1 MRRTS
6 LANDIEGITGFLEIL
21 DGGGRF
27 QVIWMSRFAGR
38 SGDAAARDGPGP
50 PGDPRHPVPG
60 PAASSRILDI
70 SRSRYSAAVTPA
82 DRMARVLSTIHGM
95 PAAA

>member
-1 MRRTS
+1 MRRTG

-27 QVIWMSRFAGR
+27 QVTWMSRFAGR

-50 PGDPRHPVPG
+50 AGGPPSSGTGARGIVEDP
-60 PAASSRILDI
+60 
-70 SRSRYSAAVTPA
+70 
-82 DRMARVLSTIHGM
+82 
-95 PAAA
+95 